1 MRFSGYEEDE
11 LKIQVGVM
19 GSAGGRI
26 PREVREKAFEL
37 GRQIA
42 RRNCVLLTGA
52 CPGLPYE
59 AVRGCKAEGGMTVG
73 ISPALNLHEH
83 MTQYRSPHR
92 DFDVL
97 IYTGDGL
104 MGREITGIRS
114 CDIVILVRGRSGTL
128 GEFAIAYDEAKL
140 IGVLQETGGVADHV
154 DEIVD
159 IVNKETGAALIFDA
173 RPERLMARLL
183 RVYRTR
189 SKSHPR
195 PRPASG

>member
-1 MRFSGYEEDE
+1 

-26 PREVREKAFEL
+26 AQKARQKAYQL
-37 GRQIA
+37 GREIA
-42 RRNCVLLTGA
+42 KCDCVLLTGA

-59 AVRGCKAEGGMTVG
+59 AVRGCKAAGGMTVG
-73 ISPALNLHEH
+73 ISPALNFHEH
-83 MTQYRSPHR
+83 VTRYRSPHR

-114 CDIVILVRGRSGTL
+114 CDIVIVVGGRSGTL

-140 IGVLQETGGVADHV
+140 IGVLQETGGVAEHV
-154 DEIVD
+154 NAIVS
-159 IVNKETGAALIFDA
+159 IVNKKTGAKLICEPQPD
-173 RPERLMARLL
+173 RLMAALMRAYRARSRKPPARDRLGL
-183 RVYRTR
+183 
-189 SKSHPR
+189 
-195 PRPASG
+195 G

>member
-1 MRFSGYEEDE
+1 

-26 PREVREKAFEL
+26 GKKARQKAYQL
-37 GRQIA
+37 GREIA
-42 RRNCVLLTGA
+42 KCDCVLLTGA

-59 AVRGCKAEGGMTVG
+59 AVKGCKAEGGMTVG

-83 MTQYRSPHR
+83 VARYRSPHR

-114 CDIVILVRGRSGTL
+114 CDVVILVGGRSGTL

-154 DEIVD
+154 DAIVD
-159 IVNKETGAALIFDA
+159 IVRKKTGATLIRD
-173 RPERLMARLL
+173 PQPDRLMAELI

-189 SKSHPR
+189 SRKP
-195 PRPASG
+195 PARDLLGLG